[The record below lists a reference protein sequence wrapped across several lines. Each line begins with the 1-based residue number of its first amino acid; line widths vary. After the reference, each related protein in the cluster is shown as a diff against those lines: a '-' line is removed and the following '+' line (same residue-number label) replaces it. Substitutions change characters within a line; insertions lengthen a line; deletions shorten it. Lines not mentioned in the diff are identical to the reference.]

1 MAQQKN
7 TPQLVMYHGLPG
19 SGKSTHAH
27 KYAQSEPRAVVINR
41 DDIRTELFGDSYH
54 ELQNKLSKKERN
66 EAESMVTETE
76 NARLEQAFRDGKI
89 VVSDNTNLNVN
100 TVSSLVSRARKHN
113 AGITQRHVNVPI
125 EEVKRRNRER
135 GANGGRMV
143 PDHII
148 DAMAKNAYDD
158 RGQLN
163 RFVIS
168 TGSDRVYS
176 VPRTSSSQ
184 RFLEHYNAEL
194 ERKHPFVGKAVVIVD
209 VDGTLAA
216 NYADTNKAFGTT
228 GKKDFDT
235 FFKSIENSPV
245 NNNVVSLANT
255 MRDNDNMNLVV
266 LTGRSGRYNRE
277 LASFIDRSGVKASR
291 VITKPAQDFRPDNEF
306 KQEVLDDLTNQG
318 FVVVHSIDDRERS
331 VNMYLNNGIT
341 VSRVQEY
348 HPVNPDT
355 APETYPEPAIDTI
368 YGTGHCLRCGSPL
381 KNPNA
386 NIGPVCR
393 TKG

>member
-1 MAQQKN
+1 MAQKN
-7 TPQLVMYHGLPG
+7 NAPQLVIYHGLPG
-19 SGKSTHAH
+19 SGKSTHAN
-27 KYAQSEPRAVVINR
+27 KYAESEPRAVVINR
-41 DDIRTELFGDSYH
+41 DNIRTELFGDSYH
-54 ELQNKLSKKERN
+54 DLQNRLSKKERD
-66 EAESMVTETE
+66 EAEALVTEAE
-76 NARLEQAFRDGKI
+76 NARLEEAFSQGKI

-100 TVSSLVSRARKHN
+100 TVSSLVSMARKHK

-125 EEVKRRNRER
+125 EEVKRRNRQR
-135 GANGGRMV
+135 GANGGRTV

-148 DAMAKNAYDD
+148 DSMAQKNYDD

-168 TGSDRVYS
+168 SGSDRVYS
-176 VPRTSSSQ
+176 VPRTSPSQ

-194 ERKHPFVGKAVVIVD
+194 EKKHPVRGKAVVIVD

-216 NYADTNKAFGTT
+216 NYADTNTAFGTK
-228 GKKDFDT
+228 GRKDFDT
-235 FFKSIENSPV
+235 FFKSIEHSPV
-245 NNNVVSLANT
+245 NNNVVTLANT
-255 MRDNDNMNLVV
+255 MRDDDNMNLMV

-306 KQEVLDDLTNQG
+306 KQEVLDDLKNEG

-348 HPVNPDT
+348 HPVDPAT

-381 KNPNA
+381 KNPNS